1 MTMACRLCAEM
12 DDQGKSLEPMLWCVV
27 CRQYET
33 RAPKLLQ
40 GMDQQFKQPYNKQRC
55 CMMPYNFKGTAIQLY
70 AMWHGKLCHY
80 LDNGT
85 VHRSQLYVL
94 RKLVNNY

>member
-1 MTMACRLCAEM
+1 MHQFAQSLKIFRGNLIVVNILMC
-12 DDQGKSLEPMLWCVV
+12 KS
-27 CRQYET
+27 
-33 RAPKLLQ
+33 
-40 GMDQQFKQPYNKQRC
+40 NC

-94 RKLVNNY
+94 RKLVNDY